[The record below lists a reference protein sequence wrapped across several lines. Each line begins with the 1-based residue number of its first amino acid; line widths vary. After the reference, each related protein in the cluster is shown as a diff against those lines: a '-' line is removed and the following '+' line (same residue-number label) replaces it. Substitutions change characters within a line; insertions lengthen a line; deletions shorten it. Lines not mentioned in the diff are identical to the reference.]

1 MVLIRNPMRIRIA
14 ISWVIVASSA
24 ALHAKDASGIAFFES
39 KIRPVLVRHC
49 YECHSSEAGKSKG
62 ELLLDTRDAIRVGG
76 GSGPAVVPGD
86 PKKSLLLTAMMHTDP
101 DLEMP
106 PQNEKLPATV
116 IADFRQWIEM
126 GAPDPRE
133 AAEIAAGEAPPV
145 SIAAGREFWAFQKPQ
160 PNRLP
165 RTERKQWAVR
175 DLDHFIL
182 AALEKEQLS
191 PAPDAEP
198 ATLLRRLHFDLTGLP
213 PTPGALSDFL
223 KRRKTL
229 GLEKAL
235 VSEVD
240 SLLASDRYGERWARH
255 WMDVARFAESSGRE
269 SNITFPHAWRYRD
282 YAIDAFNDDI
292 PFDRFLTEQIA
303 GDLLPYQDDRERA
316 RLLVA
321 TGFLAFGSKG
331 LNEMNKLQFA
341 VDQVDEQIDTV
352 TRAFMAQSVA
362 CARCH
367 DHKYDPFHMQDYYA
381 MAGIFGSTRT
391 FYGTW
396 IDAENNNAGELITL
410 PKVDGQLIPNPSMSK
425 VRLATLNKQKADLDR
440 EEKDRKAA
448 AKEALR
454 KGENPGDYFSL
465 RDVLRIY
472 WRRGGING
480 KLATVDEKGR
490 ALPLAMG
497 VNDRPLIKDARLLE
511 RGELV
516 KPKDTVRRGFPRVV
530 DVPQIDAPPENQ
542 SGRLQLARWLT
553 SPDHPLTARVMANRV
568 WRHLFGEG
576 IVRSIDNFGFTG
588 ERPSHPEL
596 LDHLALK
603 LMNNGWSVKS
613 LVREIVLSRSYR
625 QESGWRE
632 AAFLKDPENRFL
644 WRANKRR
651 LDAECI
657 RDAMLTVSGR
667 LDSGRRQGSLVA
679 GVRGQ
684 SVSLFGFN
692 KAIPADLDGSDHRS
706 VYLPVVRDRL
716 PDVLDLFDFAEPSLV
731 TGDRETTNVPLQ
743 ALYLLNSEFVWKQ
756 AASLAKRLQKSATN
770 QNTQIKRAYRLCF
783 GRSPT
788 KDEMSASLAFL
799 KKANLAGL
807 CQSLLATAEFRNLD

>member
-1 MVLIRNPMRIRIA
+1 MKSRLA
-14 ISWVIVASSA
+14 ILYVTSLLAVSPAAVSA
-24 ALHAKDASGIAFFES
+24 DTTFFEA
-39 KIRPVLVRHC
+39 KIRPVLVKHC
-49 YECHSSEAGKSKG
+49 YECHSVEAGKSKG
-62 ELLLDTRDAIRVGG
+62 DLLLDTRAALRTGG
-76 GSGPAVVPGD
+76 GSGPAIVPGD
-86 PKKSLLLTAMMHTDP
+86 PQKSLLLTAIMHTDP

-106 PQNEKLPATV
+106 PQDAKLSVT
-116 IADFRQWIEM
+116 IIDDFRRWIEM

-133 AAEIAAGEAPPV
+133 ATARAPGEPAPV
-145 SIAAGREFWAFQKPQ
+145 SIEAGRKFWAFQKPG
-160 PNRLP
+160 RGSLP
-165 RTERKQWAVR
+165 QTERKHWAKR

-182 AALEKEQLS
+182 SALEKNQLTPS
-191 PAPDAEP
+191 PDAQP
-198 ATLLRRLHFDLTGLP
+198 GTLLRRLHFDLTGLP
-213 PTPGALSDFL
+213 PSPQALAQFL
-223 KRRKTL
+223 KRRSAD

-235 VSEVD
+235 ATEVD
-240 SLLASDRYGERWARH
+240 TLIASDRYGERWARH
-255 WMDVARFAESSGRE
+255 WMDVARFAESSGKE
-269 SNITFPHAWRYRD
+269 SNITYPHAWRYRD
-282 YAIDAFNDDI
+282 YAIDAFNDDV

-303 GDLLPYQDDRERA
+303 GDLLPYENDQERA

-331 LNEMNKLQFA
+331 LNEMNKLQFV

-381 MAGIFGSTRT
+381 LAGVFGSTMT
-391 FYGTW
+391 YYGTW
-396 IDAENNNAGELITL
+396 VDSENNNAGELITL
-410 PKVDGQLIPNPSMSK
+410 PKFDGQLIPNPSMTK
-425 VRLATLNKQKADLDR
+425 VRLATLNKQKADLER
-440 EEKDRKAA
+440 EEKERKAA
-448 AKEALR
+448 AEAALL
-454 KGENPGDYFSL
+454 KGKNPGDYFSL

-497 VNDRPLIKDARLLE
+497 TKDRPMIMDAHLLE
-511 RGELV
+511 RGELI
-516 KPKDTVRRGFPRVV
+516 KPKGQVKRGFPRVI
-530 DVPQIDAPPENQ
+530 DVPGVAAPPEKQ
-542 SGRLQLARWLT
+542 SGRLQLAQWLT
-553 SPDHPLTARVMANRV
+553 SPDHPLTARVMAHRV

-576 IVRSIDNFGFTG
+576 IVRSMDNFGFSG

-613 LVREIVLSRSYR
+613 LIREIVLSRSYR
-625 QESGWRE
+625 QDSTWRE
-632 AAFLKDPENRFL
+632 ADFLKDPDNRLL

-657 RDAMLTVSGR
+657 RDAMLAVSGK
-667 LDSGRRQGSLVA
+667 LDTRRRRGSLVA
-679 GVRGQ
+679 GVRSQ
-684 SVSLFGFN
+684 SVALFGFN
-692 KAIPADLDGSDHRS
+692 KQIPADLDASNHRS

-743 ALYLLNSEFVWKQ
+743 ALYLLNSEFVSDQ
-756 AASLAKRLQKSATN
+756 AAALAKRLQIRSDS
-770 QNTQIKRAYRLCF
+770 QPTQIKQAYRLCF
-783 GRSPT
+783 GRLPT
-788 KDEMSASLAFL
+788 KDEQSAAAAFL
-799 KKANLAGL
+799 KKFSLPAV